1 MARFHGQ
8 GRRET
13 AELWRQDAQ
22 AAELTGAPLGRVK
35 TRMFLTMRRLRWAL
49 RPDDG
54 PSRGG

>member
-8 GRRET
+8 GRRQT

-22 AAELTGAPLGRVK
+22 AAELTGAPLGTVK
-35 TRMFLTMRRLRWAL
+35 TRMFLTMRRLRWAP

-54 PSRGG
+54 LSQEG